1 MSIRSSKLIYILTL
15 FTVQAFCQQL
25 DNKAFSEGLAPA
37 KGVKNSEESAHYG
50 FVDHKGHMVI
60 KPQFDTVLNGFH
72 QGYAVVTKASK
83 AGVINTSGNTVVPF
97 EFSDVSAPQYNL
109 FPVRNAQGLWGFYHQ
124 SGKSTVA
131 CQYNNFRFRD
141 HGVILVQKDGHWGTL
156 DQYGQSIVPALYREL
171 EYLPEKRSYNAF
183 VYNDW
188 NLFNIQNINQG
199 QFKFDSLKPAGKGV
213 FKYYM
218 LGKYGLV
225 DMENNPIT
233 AYKYDHI
240 STEKNGKFEV
250 KIWDKVGVI
259 DASGKEIL
267 PVEFEKVLIDSVG
280 IRAAIKTKEDKLW
293 WGLFDHN
300 GNKLL
305 TPNYPYLG
313 ELGDGLVP
321 AVAEN
326 GIWRYIDLDG
336 KTVLPFKYAKAG
348 PFVDGL
354 AQVTDYQSE
363 KQYFINR
370 KGEQVVSFEEIPFFK
385 ASLFWLDRD
394 HKKIWKI
401 SRSSY
406 DDFKML
412 NPQIIQVS
420 KHGKYGL
427 LSTDDKL
434 IVPCKYDFVSEPSEN
449 GYCAV
454 RVGNKWGVV
463 DRHGKYSMTLTD
475 KYERILK
482 FQEDFA
488 CVVIKG
494 RYGFIDAKGNMYIS
508 PQYPDAGHVS
518 EGLVSVKINNKWGFL
533 NTEEKLVV
541 QPYYDQ
547 VWPFIKNCAM
557 VYSKGKYNLVDKQG
571 KELYEALDRIKVT
584 SNGKYLLERGGK
596 TGMADENGKEILPV
610 RYEMIKEVAGGY
622 FIVNLRGLYGVLDK
636 NQNIM
641 IPITHHDIEYD
652 PFNNLFICGQDNGH
666 QAIKLN
672 KNGKVE

>member
-1 MSIRSSKLIYILTL
+1 MSIRSSKLIYILSF

-37 KGVKNSEESAHYG
+37 KEVKSAKTDWPLLYG
-50 FVDHKGHMVI
+50 FVDKKGNMVI
-60 KPQFDTVLNGFH
+60 KPQFDTVLSGFNH
-72 QGYAVVTKASK
+72 GFAVVTKATK
-83 AGVINTSGNTVVPF
+83 AGVINTSGHTVIPF
-97 EFSDVSAPQYNL
+97 QFSEVAAPQNNL
-109 FPVRNAQGLWGFYHQ
+109 FPVRNEKGLWGFFHQ
-124 SGKSTVA
+124 NGKSVID

-141 HGVILVQKDGHWGTL
+141 HGVILVQKNGHWGATDLSGKTL
-156 DQYGQSIVPALYREL
+156 VPNLYREL
-171 EYLPEKRSYNAF
+171 EYVPENRSFKAY

-188 NLFNIQNINQG
+188 KLININNSVQS

-225 DMENNPIT
+225 NLENNPVT
-233 AYKYDHI
+233 SYKYDYI
-240 STEKNGKFEV
+240 STEKYGKFEA
-250 KIWDKVGVI
+250 KIWDKSGVI
-259 DASGKEIL
+259 DASGNEIL
-267 PVEFEKVLIDSVG
+267 PIEFDKVLIDSVG
-280 IRAAIKTKEDKLW
+280 IRVAIKNKEGKLW
-293 WGLFDHN
+293 WGLYDHN
-300 GNKLL
+300 GSKLL

-326 GIWRYIDLDG
+326 GIWRYIDLEG
-336 KTVLPFKYAKAG
+336 KTKLPFNYAKAG

-363 KQYFINR
+363 KQYYIN
-370 KGEQVVSFEEIPFFK
+370 KNGEQVVSYEEIPFFN
-385 ASLFWLDRD
+385 ASLFWLDRE

-406 DDFKML
+406 DEFKML

-420 KHGKYGL
+420 KQGKYGL

-434 IVPCKYDFVSEPSEN
+434 LVPCKYDFVSEPSEN

-463 DRHGKYSMTLTD
+463 DKNGKYSMSLTD

-488 CVVIKG
+488 SVVIKG
-494 RYGFIDAKGNMYIS
+494 RYGFIDAHGNMYIS

-518 EGLVSVKINNKWGFL
+518 EGLVSVKINNKWGFV

-547 VWPFIKNCAM
+547 VWPFVKNCAM
-557 VYSKGKYNLVDKQG
+557 VYSKGKFNLIDKQG
-571 KELYEALDRIKVT
+571 RELYDPLDKIKVT
-584 SNGKYLLERGGK
+584 TNGKYILERSGK

-610 RYEMIKEVAGGY
+610 RYEMIREVKGGY
-622 FIVNLRGLYGVLDK
+622 FIVNLRNLYGVLDK

-641 IPITHHDIEYD
+641 IPVTHHSIEYD
-652 PFNNLFICGQDNGH
+652 GFNNVFICGQDNGH
-666 QAIKLN
+666 QAIKL
-672 KNGKVE
+672 